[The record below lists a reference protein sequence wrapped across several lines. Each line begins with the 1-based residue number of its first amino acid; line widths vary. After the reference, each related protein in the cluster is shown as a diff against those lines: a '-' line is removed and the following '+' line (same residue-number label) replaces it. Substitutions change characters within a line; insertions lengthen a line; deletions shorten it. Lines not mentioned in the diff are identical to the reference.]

1 MLLFSVARRPCVGKE
16 RLCNCHSGAFEIL
29 EISSFCSTNP
39 SADSLAKDSRQFM
52 SKEAKSC
59 LQIEPLCKESPEDKS
74 K

>member
-16 RLCNCHSGAFEIL
+16 RIRNCNSGAFELL
-29 EISSFCSTNP
+29 EIGSFCSTNP
-39 SADSLAKDSRQFM
+39 SVDSFAENSRQTTP
-52 SKEAKSC
+52 KEAKSC